1 MFTKACFDELGG
13 GNACQIQKDQRSLQ
27 NRNLL
32 GIVWSCGIKLI
43 HRKSSISFTAF
54 YSSLLSARLCK
65 WHKYR
70 EILSQTCLW
79 ISWHNTGIVE
89 TIRKSVEDK
98 SFATKKLEQKEEHQG
113 MLHEKFLH
121 LPNESRGFVAY
132 LCYRASW
139 QLSQRKGIVVLS
151 WWKALGA
158 IQPREQISQASSE
171 KNWGEASALH
181 RVAVQANHRGFKHLL
196 FKGYKHLQ
204 AQIDCSVSRGCSV
217 WLEIEGSALF
227 KCGFRCVTLFAGS
240 LWLSLAFPGR
250 FIVFIWSCQHH
261 PGLRMS
267 LFFY

>member
-1 MFTKACFDELGG
+1 MNWG

-32 GIVWSCGIKLI
+32 GIVWNCGIKLI

-54 YSSLLSARLCK
+54 FSSLLPACLCK
-65 WHKYR
+65 WHEYR

-113 MLHEKFLH
+113 MLHKKFLH
-121 LPNESRGFVAY
+121 LPNESGGFVAY

-139 QLSQRKGIVVLS
+139 QPSQRKGIVVLS

-158 IQPREQISQASSE
+158 TQPREQISQASSE
-171 KNWGEASALH
+171 KNRGEASALTEL
-181 RVAVQANHRGFKHLL
+181 RCGQTTGDLSTFSLKVISICKLKLTAVWAEAVRYDWK
-196 FKGYKHLQ
+196 
-204 AQIDCSVSRGCSV
+204 
-217 WLEIEGSALF
+217 
-227 KCGFRCVTLFAGS
+227 
-240 LWLSLAFPGR
+240 
-250 FIVFIWSCQHH
+250 
-261 PGLRMS
+261 LRAV
-267 LFFY
+267 LCLNVDLDV